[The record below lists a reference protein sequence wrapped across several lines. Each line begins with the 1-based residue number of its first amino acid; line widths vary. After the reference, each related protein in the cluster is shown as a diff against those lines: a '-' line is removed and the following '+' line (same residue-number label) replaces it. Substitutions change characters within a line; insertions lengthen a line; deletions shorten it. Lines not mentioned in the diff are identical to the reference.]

1 MKQQSSP
8 SLDLALDVDPT
19 FENEVDIALLERVLN
34 KALAEQGIVGPVE
47 VSLVVTDDAEVHQL
61 NREYR
66 GVDRPTDVLS
76 FPQDEPVG
84 DKFPLVGPAPR
95 PLGDIVIS
103 GDRVRAQA
111 ADYGHSQRRELAY
124 LAVHGLLHLLGFD
137 HETESEREIMRRAE
151 ESALAEIPR
160 D

>member
-1 MKQQSSP
+1 MTTDGSP
-8 SLDLALDVDPT
+8 RIEIALDVDPI
-19 FENEVDIALLERVLN
+19 FESEVDVALLERVML
-34 KALAEQGIVGPVE
+34 KALAEQGIAGPVE
-47 VSLVVTDDAEVHQL
+47 VSLVITDDDEVQQL

-66 GVDRPTDVLS
+66 GVDKPTDVLS
-76 FPQDEPVG
+76 FPQDEGVG
-84 DKFPLVGPAPR
+84 ESFPLVGPVPR

-103 GDRVRAQA
+103 GERVRAQA

-137 HETESEREIMRRAE
+137 HETDTERETMRRAE

-160 D
+160 